1 MTDKINNSRQ
11 FRASILPLGIQTYN
25 QTDKSWYVDYRLCNN
40 QYDNY
45 RTIIQPD
52 KCVNV
57 LQNSPLK
64 NIGVD
69 TSHNQIETAGE
80 VIRLWN
86 EIDEKT
92 GILYLM
98 GTIRYAKEHYITD
111 KDGKRLMS
119 SSEAYE
125 KGILKGVSIDFNNL
139 ESFKDTLGRIIYTSW
154 SLNRIAVLTK
164 LTADVPG
171 QQGSGEVSS
180 EFRSLTNNQN
190 NNMSIID
197 NNTTQTESQ
206 ARCLCDSKIGA
217 FGRSSLDNSYI
228 ELLKIEGEGETKTF
242 TLKNVLT
249 GDEFTTSY
257 DDHYN
262 EITEE
267 EVNNRL
273 AELLNNNQESRS
285 FDEVTYNELRACSAC
300 QAKMA
305 ARKKQWT
312 DQMAKT
318 REIEEIVTTK
328 VVEILTTKDVI
339 DEEIRGVA
347 TDANAVI
354 VDANNPVVPPEMT
367 DQITEIAQLKTE
379 LDDLSIQVA
388 SQQSMIEQLTAN
400 IEQLTTI
407 VDELKISLSTRTIEE
422 QEINKIQ
429 DSMRKFV
436 SESIENQEKNQIQK
450 QKKSTNDLNAK
461 LELFYQSKN

>member
-80 VIRLWN
+80 VVRLWN
-86 EIDEKT
+86 EIDTKT

-111 KDGKRLMS
+111 KNGARLMS
-119 SSEAYE
+119 SPEAYE

-164 LTADVPG
+164 LTADIPG

-180 EFRSLTNNQN
+180 EFRSLTKNQN

-197 NNTTQTESQ
+197 NNTTQPESQ
-206 ARCLCDSKIGA
+206 ARCLCDSQIGA
-217 FGRSSLDNSYI
+217 FGRSNLDNSYI
-228 ELLKIEGEGETKTF
+228 ELLNIAGEGELKIF
-242 TLKNVLT
+242 TLRNVLT
-249 GDEFTTSY
+249 GDEFTTAY

-273 AELLNNNQESRS
+273 SELLNNNQESRS

-305 ARKKQWT
+305 ERKKQWAE
-312 DQMAKT
+312 QMTKT
-318 REIEEIVTTK
+318 REIEEIATAEVLNISTNN
-328 VVEILTTKDVI
+328 
-339 DEEIRGVA
+339 EENRGVA
-347 TDANAVI
+347 TDANAVT
-354 VDANNPVVPPEMT
+354 VDTNNPVVPT
-367 DQITEIAQLKTE
+367 DMADHSNEIEQLKTE

-407 VDELKISLSTRTIEE
+407 VDELKITLSTRTIEDE
-422 QEINKIQ
+422 EINKIQ

-436 SESIENQEKNQIQK
+436 SESIENQDKNQIQK